1 MITTGDTIMSEHMA
15 LHDHSERDIS
25 IRLLDFE
32 PNWGKRRIKESI
44 AVRELRPSLNGN
56 DALYLSPIYGLVPL
70 KCSRDDDWFNSGDVI
85 NNRDT
90 GMASVVGESDEYE
103 L

>member
-1 MITTGDTIMSEHMA
+1 MIILRETSQSDSWILNQIG
-15 LHDHSERDIS
+15 R
-25 IRLLDFE
+25 
-32 PNWGKRRIKESI
+32 KRRIKESI

-56 DALYLSPIYGLVPL
+56 VVALYLSPIYGLVPS
-70 KCSRDDDWFNSGDVI
+70 KYSRDDDWFDSGDVI